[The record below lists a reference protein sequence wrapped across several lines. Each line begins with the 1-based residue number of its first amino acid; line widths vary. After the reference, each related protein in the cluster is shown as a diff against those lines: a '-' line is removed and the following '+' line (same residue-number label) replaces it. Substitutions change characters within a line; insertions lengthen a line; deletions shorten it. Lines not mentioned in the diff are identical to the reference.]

1 MAGLD
6 TRGAF
11 DGFTQGFGMMQNFQ
25 DSKDRK
31 AYMKDQ
37 QGMQQ
42 RGLEMREQ
50 EFSAQ
55 QEQRQKQND
64 QQYITQF
71 WGRASPLLEAGQDDP
86 EALKQL
92 QGMFEDEEAK
102 SVFSR
107 NKLANPLHILNP
119 KTVSAA
125 SYADKLAAGEGQLF
139 SEETAQAM
147 NDYFSPEVNRMP
159 GRKTRIAGVYPGQN
173 PEAMVFDLG
182 VTPTGGLK
190 GVEQPEYNSPMTV
203 NRGIAGE
210 DDEIME
216 VPIEEMIKR
225 VQGAR
230 MIYQDLG
237 PERLQRAQ
245 ASLRA
250 MGYLPAK
257 WEQVQGP
264 GGSILQRNTKTG
276 ELKNVLGRAPQQI
289 SPTSQQKNYLFL
301 RDTLNLSDEEAYQA
315 AFGGTSA
322 VNERVSGKVT
332 AGISLLNA
340 QIKEIDSKI
349 VGKNGLLLPK
359 EDLAMLTQKRDE
371 LAEQR
376 SALAQSSGLLAKP
389 QESEQQQALQ
399 PGHTGGG
406 LEFMGGDPADI
417 ASWSRQAPASKGAAG
432 REAPVT
438 TASEVDQQMRD
449 FKSQQKTGAP
459 AANSD
464 VDHQIRELKLW

>member
-11 DGFTQGFGMMQNFQ
+11 DGFVKGFGMMQGYQ

-31 AYMKDQ
+31 AYMQ
-37 QGMQQ
+37 QQQSMQE

-71 WGRASPLLEAGQDDP
+71 WGRASPLLEAGQNDP

-92 QGMFEDEEAK
+92 QSMFEDEEAK

-119 KTVSAA
+119 KTVAAA

-139 SEETAQAM
+139 SEQTAQAM
-147 NDYFSPEVNRMP
+147 GDYFDPVVNRMP
-159 GRKTRIAGVYPGQN
+159 GRKTRIANLYPGST
-173 PEAMVFDLG
+173 PETVTFDLG
-182 VTPTGGLK
+182 VTLTDGLE
-190 GVEQPEYNSPMTV
+190 GIEQKEYSSPMSAK
-203 NRGIAGE
+203 RGFAGE

-250 MGYLPAK
+250 MGYLPK
-257 WEQVQGP
+257 EETRYEDVEGP
-264 GGSILQRNTKTG
+264 GGSILQRSSSDNKLTS
-276 ELKNVLGRAPQQI
+276 VVGRAPQQGGSSGGMI
-289 SPTSQQKNYLFL
+289 SPTSQQKNFLFL
-301 RDTLNLSDEEAYQA
+301 RDTLKLSDEDAYKA
-315 AFGGTSA
+315 AFGGTGA
-322 VNERVSGKVT
+322 VNEKVSERVMK
-332 AGISLLNA
+332 GISLINT
-340 QIKEIDSKI
+340 QIKEIDYLISSQ
-349 VGKNGLLLPK
+349 GMML
-359 EDLAMLTQKRDE
+359 EDSE
-371 LAEQR
+371 LESLKAQRQELSEQR
-376 SALAQSSGLLAKP
+376 DTLAQSAQLYSAPEGMQQPDQP
-389 QESEQQQALQ
+389 QQQQAQ
-399 PGHTGGG
+399 PVQQQ
-406 LEFMGGDPADI
+406 DVQQ
-417 ASWSRQAPASKGAAG
+417 S
-432 REAPVT
+432 PVDD
-438 TASEVDQQMRD
+438 E
-449 FKSQQKTGAP
+449 
-459 AANSD
+459 
-464 VDHQIRELKLW
+464 IRKLNLW

>member
-11 DGFTQGFGMMQNFQ
+11 DGFTQGFGMMQNYKDGQ
-25 DSKDRK
+25 DRK
-31 AYMKDQ
+31 EYMKQQ

-71 WGRASPLLEAGQDDP
+71 WGRASPLLEAGQNDP

-119 KTVSAA
+119 KTVAAA
-125 SYADKLAAGEGQLF
+125 SYADKLASGEGQLF
-139 SEETAQAM
+139 SEQTAQAM
-147 NDYFSPEVNRMP
+147 GDYFDPVVNRMP
-159 GRKTRIAGVYPGQN
+159 GRKTRIANLYPGST
-173 PEAMVFDLG
+173 PETVTFDLG
-182 VTPTGGLK
+182 VTLTDGLE
-190 GVEQPEYNSPMTV
+190 GVEQPEYNAGMTV

-225 VQGAR
+225 VQGGR
-230 MIYQDLG
+230 IIYQELG
-237 PERLQRAQ
+237 PERLAMAQ

-250 MGYLPAK
+250 MGYLPK
-257 WEQVQGP
+257 EETRYEDVDGP
-264 GGSILQRNTKTG
+264 GGSILQRSSSDNKLTSVVG
-276 ELKNVLGRAPQQI
+276 RERQAGGAGGLGN
-289 SPTSQQKNYLFL
+289 PTSQQKNYAFL
-301 RDTLNLSDEEAYQA
+301 TRALGMSEEEAYKA
-315 AFGGTSA
+315 SFGGTGA
-322 VNERVSGKVT
+322 VTGRVPGEVT
-332 AGISLLNA
+332 AGISFFNA

-349 VGKNGLLLPK
+349 NGVAGRMLPK
-359 EDLAMLTQKRDE
+359 EE
-371 LAEQR
+371 LAALTEQR
-376 SALAQSSGLLAKP
+376 EGLAAQRQSLAQNARLVPGAPSAQQGMQIP
-389 QESEQQQALQ
+389 EQQAAQPQQQPEPQAQTQAQMPQ
-399 PGHTGGG
+399 PGHIEDGF
-406 LEFMGGDPADI
+406 EFLGGDPADP
-417 ASWSRQAPASKGAAG
+417 ANWRQ
-432 REAPVT
+432 
-438 TASEVDQQMRD
+438 Q
-449 FKSQQKTGAP
+449 
-459 AANSD
+459 
-464 VDHQIRELKLW
+464 

>member
-1 MAGLD
+1 M
-6 TRGAF
+6 
-11 DGFTQGFGMMQNFQ
+11 
-25 DSKDRK
+25 
-31 AYMKDQ
+31 
-37 QGMQQ
+37 
-42 RGLEMREQ
+42 
-50 EFSAQ
+50 
-55 QEQRQKQND
+55 
-64 QQYITQF
+64 
-71 WGRASPLLEAGQDDP
+71 LEAGQDDP

-92 QGMFEDEEAK
+92 QSMFEDEEAK

-125 SYADKLAAGEGQLF
+125 SYADKLATGEGQLF

-182 VTPTGGLK
+182 VTPTDGLK
-190 GVEQPEYNSPMTV
+190 GVEQPEYNSPMTI

-250 MGYLPAK
+250 MGYLPKEEAK

-264 GGSILQRNTKTG
+264 GGSILQRNTATG
-276 ELKNVLGRAPQQI
+276 ELKNVLGRAPQAAG
-289 SPTSQQKNYLFL
+289 SGGGSYGNPTSQQKNFLFL
-301 RDTLNLSDEEAYQA
+301 RDALNLSDEDAYKV
-315 AFGGTSA
+315 AFGGTGA
-322 VNERVSGKVT
+322 VNDRVSDRVMK
-332 AGISLLNA
+332 GISLLNT
-340 QIKEIDSKI
+340 QIKEIDSTI
-349 VGKNGLLLPK
+349 NTQGMMLEEEELAQLNAARQELAQQRDMLASRANLFGDDQGLPQLGQSQAQQQQQPQQSPIPYEEVSEMADSILDSILKGEPVNAQGSEPKKKQPKKPK
-359 EDLAMLTQKRDE
+359 EKPKASKKEPELFTDE
-371 LAEQR
+371 WF
-376 SALAQSSGLLAKP
+376 
-389 QESEQQQALQ
+389 QQ
-399 PGHTGGG
+399 
-406 LEFMGGDPADI
+406 
-417 ASWSRQAPASKGAAG
+417 RQASVEAEERRLQGLREKGK
-432 REAPVT
+432 EYQPVT
-438 TASEVDQQMRD
+438 RRGLQEPEEDAPRRQGMGLSPSLIQQLPR
-449 FKSQQKTGAP
+449 
-459 AANSD
+459 
-464 VDHQIRELKLW
+464 

>member
-11 DGFTQGFGMMQNFQ
+11 DGFTKGFGMMQGYQ

-31 AYMKDQ
+31 AYMKEQ

-50 EFSAQ
+50 EFAAQ

-92 QGMFEDEEAK
+92 QDMFEDEEAK

-159 GRKTRIAGVYPGQN
+159 GRKTRIVGVYPGQN

-190 GVEQPEYNSPMTV
+190 GVEQPEYNAGMTV

-250 MGYLPAK
+250 MGYLPKEEAK
-257 WEQVQGP
+257 WEQFDGP
-264 GGSILQRNTKTG
+264 GGSVMQRNTSDGKTS
-276 ELKNVLGRAPQQI
+276 LVLGRAPQSGGAGGSYG
-289 SPTSQQKNYLFL
+289 SPTSQQKNFLFL
-301 RDTLNLSDEEAYQA
+301 RDALKLTDEEAYKV
-315 AFGGTSA
+315 AFGGTGA
-322 VNERVSGKVT
+322 VNEKVSERASK
-332 AGISLLNA
+332 GIDYLSTL
-340 QIKEIDSKI
+340 IKEIDSIISSKGMMI
-349 VGKNGLLLPK
+349 EEAELESLQ
-359 EDLAMLTQKRDE
+359 AKRQE
-371 LAEQR
+371 LSEQR
-376 SALAQSSGLLAKP
+376 DVLAQSAQLYNAPEGMP
-389 QESEQQQALQ
+389 QLGQPQQAQPEQQQGAQ
-399 PGHTGGG
+399 P
-406 LEFMGGDPADI
+406 
-417 ASWSRQAPASKGAAG
+417 S
-432 REAPVT
+432 PVDD
-438 TASEVDQQMRD
+438 E
-449 FKSQQKTGAP
+449 
-459 AANSD
+459 
-464 VDHQIRELKLW
+464 IRKLNLW